1 MKLATYK
8 DGSRDGQLVVVSRD
22 LSQAHFANGIAN
34 HLQQVLD
41 DWGFLSPQLED
52 LTVTLNHGRARHA
65 FAFDPRQCMAPL
77 PRASHWA
84 CAQAYPGAAG
94 KPSPQAAA
102 PMLQCAA
109 DDLLGA
115 HDPAWFGSPRWQID
129 FEAGLAVATSDVA
142 MGASPA
148 QALDG
153 VRLLL
158 LCNSW
163 RLRSLMSAQAGA
175 GQAPLQ
181 GLAAAAFAPV
191 AVTPDE
197 LGDAW
202 QGGRLHGTLHC
213 SRNGR
218 KLGQGETGPGMA
230 WHFGELL
237 AQLAMTRN
245 LRAGCLVGSGPVRVP
260 VNGPQSAQTAQ
271 AVFSLLEARTREAAE
286 AGTPK
291 TTYFCPGETLHI
303 EFKGRDGQSVF
314 GAMDQTVTGPQ
325 ALAEVGAGTAVDAA
339 GSEAVTL
346 PAKTTQPDLPN
357 PGSDPP

>member
-34 HLQQVLD
+34 RLQQVLD

-77 PRASHWA
+77 PRASQWVS
-84 CAQAYPGAAG
+84 AQAYPGAAG

-115 HDPAWFGSPRWQID
+115 HDPAWFGSPHWQID
-129 FEAGLAVATSDVA
+129 FEAGLAVATGDVA

-163 RLRSLMSAQAGA
+163 RLRAWMAAEAGA
-175 GQAPLQ
+175 GRASLQ
-181 GLAAAAFAPV
+181 GLASAAFAPV

-218 KLGQGETGPGMA
+218 KLGQGDTGPGMA

-237 AQLAMTRN
+237 AQLAMTRK
-245 LRAGCLVGSGPVRVP
+245 LRAGCLVGSGPVR
-260 VNGPQSAQTAQ
+260 GTQAAQAAQ
-271 AVFSLLEARTREAAE
+271 AVFSLLDAQEREVSDG
-286 AGTPK
+286 GTPK
-291 TTYFCPGETLHI
+291 TACFSLGETLRI

-314 GAMDQTVTGPQ
+314 GAIDQTVTGPE
-325 ALAEVGAGTAVDAA
+325 ALAEVGADNTVHTTATGGVTAPT
-339 GSEAVTL
+339 EATPRAPPT
-346 PAKTTQPDLPN
+346 PAS
-357 PGSDPP
+357 GPP